1 MKSGSIFKPWP
12 SLGIMALLTF
22 SSFGNAQA
30 DTKVSDAWGTLGHVG
45 GITCTNPPNNA
56 LQLNATRTP
65 AQGTPPYNGNTIL
78 ATDDVTYWYTGFNCW
93 ESTTWTSNGTGR
105 KPARITGVKLNLDPA
120 IPELYLP
127 YPRDIKLRQLTVQ
140 DVDLDYDNNSL
151 QFTLPDLTPQPISLT
166 LNNGSL
172 TGVNP
177 PSFVGLAPL
186 TITASGNSQIGPLYE
201 RKTIDSQ
208 TTLNVT
214 SGATLNLFRLGNQH
228 GSTTADSWYFR
239 SLGNVATIDGGTL
252 KLDQAYVTFGKNA
265 GLPPGPGQY
274 GKMTFQNNALLDIV
288 GEKGQLDSGDFFFV
302 NSAVNLGSGN
312 RFKSV
317 GTMTINGATVTADD
331 YSKLDAMALDVLGT
345 NTLALGKDPGAG
357 DYLVTTGAMVMEPGA
372 SLTLNGRGSLAVT
385 FGLDYAFPASGQIVI
400 NDNAGLVNAGA
411 HFDIRPSSPITI
423 NRTSADVYGFLEV
436 KNGGTLDLRAAASD
450 TGHVTNHGG
459 IGVSTDGGI
468 VALGPVLIQGGSEG
482 SIDID
487 SGGVLSIGNQGTQQ
501 AAIDSLTTNNTVTL
515 NNFSALQLTL
525 DPTAG
530 KNGQLRLG
538 STLYIERLADL
549 HLTLVNDQVLP
560 GGTKFTLIDYGVLP
574 AGDLFN
580 GHLDGSTF
588 VLGLNHY
595 RINYR
600 DTGDPGYNGAITLTV
615 VPATPPVSLSPAVQ
629 TITGTVGTPLTQTAA
644 MIPTGFGG
652 TVTYTISPGLPNGL
666 TFNNA
671 TGAIFGTPSAALT
684 TTDFTIRAAGSTS
697 GTATATVN
705 LTIGVANQTIN
716 FGPAPTPTFSPSG
729 GFQVF
734 ASATSGLPITYSSLT
749 PSICDAHGSTI
760 VMLGAGTCT
769 IAADQA
775 GNTNY
780 IAAPQATQSIT
791 ITKAQPQPLTL
802 SASSV
807 SITVG
812 GNSTLSATGGIPGG
826 SVTYTVNGACS
837 AVSSLVTGG
846 PGTGTCTA
854 TATQAADANYLAVT
868 SNPVAISV
876 GVAQQAALSL
886 TASPATIT
894 VNDVSTLSTQG
905 GTGSGA
911 VSYALNTGPCTLVGN
926 VLTATGVGQCQ
937 VTATKAESTGYS
949 AVTSNPVIVTINR
962 LAPPTLVLSASPV
975 SVGFNGSST
984 LSTTGGIPG
993 APVNY
998 SVSGPCSVSGNTL
1011 LGVSAGLC
1019 IVTASQAETPVYS
1032 AASSSPVTVTVK
1044 ERTTTFSYPHATAI
1058 IGQPFSLAPV
1068 TSGFTNPTFAL
1079 LYGNLPAGLILNPTT
1094 GVISG
1099 TPTGPTGTIDGV
1111 ISAYENNAYDAALD
1125 VVTVQNPAPPPPNP
1139 IPTLGEWGA
1148 MIMAL
1153 MMLFVVGGRRMVGR

>member
-1 MKSGSIFKPWP
+1 
-12 SLGIMALLTF
+12 
-22 SSFGNAQA
+22 
-30 DTKVSDAWGTLGHVG
+30 
-45 GITCTNPPNNA
+45 
-56 LQLNATRTP
+56 
-65 AQGTPPYNGNTIL
+65 
-78 ATDDVTYWYTGFNCW
+78 
-93 ESTTWTSNGTGR
+93 
-105 KPARITGVKLNLDPA
+105 
-120 IPELYLP
+120 
-127 YPRDIKLRQLTVQ
+127 
-140 DVDLDYDNNSL
+140 
-151 QFTLPDLTPQPISLT
+151 
-166 LNNGSL
+166 
-172 TGVNP
+172 
-177 PSFVGLAPL
+177 
-186 TITASGNSQIGPLYE
+186 
-201 RKTIDSQ
+201 
-208 TTLNVT
+208 
-214 SGATLNLFRLGNQH
+214 
-228 GSTTADSWYFR
+228 
-239 SLGNVATIDGGTL
+239 
-252 KLDQAYVTFGKNA
+252 
-265 GLPPGPGQY
+265 
-274 GKMTFQNNALLDIV
+274 MTFQNNALLDIV
-288 GEKGQLDSGDFFFV
+288 GEKGQLDSGDFFFI
-302 NSAVNLGSGN
+302 NSRLNLGSGN
-312 RFKSV
+312 RMKSV
-317 GTMTINGATVTADD
+317 GGMTINGITVDADD
-331 YSKLDAMALDVLGT
+331 SSKLDAEALDVFGT
-345 NTLALGKDPGAG
+345 NIFALGKDSGAG
-357 DYLVTTGAMVMEPGA
+357 NYIATTGAMVMEPGA
-372 SLTLNGRGSLAVT
+372 RLTLNGQGSLAVT
-385 FGLDYAFPASGQIVI
+385 FELVYAFPASGQIVI
-400 NDNAGLVNAGA
+400 NDRATLVNSGA
-411 HFDIRPSSPITI
+411 HFIIRPSAPITL
-423 NRTSADVYGFLEV
+423 NRTSDNVYGFMDV
-436 KNGGTLDLRAAASD
+436 KNGGTLDLMASSTD
-450 TGHVTNHGG
+450 FGHVTNHGG
-459 IGVSTDGGI
+459 IGVSTDGAI
-468 VALGPVLIQGGSEG
+468 LALGPVVIQGGSEG

-530 KNGQLRLG
+530 NNGQLRLG
-538 STLYIERLADL
+538 STVYISQLADL
-549 HLTLVNDQVLP
+549 QLTLVNDQLLP

-574 AGDLFN
+574 AGDHFN

-615 VPATPPVSLSPAVQ
+615 VPATSPVSLSPAVQ

-684 TTDFTIRAAGSTS
+684 TTAFTIRAAGSGS
-697 GTATATVN
+697 GSGSATATVN
-705 LTIGVANQTIN
+705 LTIGVASQTIN
-716 FGPAPTPTFSPSG
+716 FGPASTPTFSPSG

-749 PSICDAHGSTI
+749 PAICEAHGSTI

-775 GNTNY
+775 GNANY
-780 IAAPQATQSIT
+780 TAAPQATQSIT
-791 ITKAQPQPLTL
+791 IAKAQPQPLTL

-812 GNSTLSATGGIPGG
+812 GTSTLSATGGIPGG

-876 GVAQQAALSL
+876 GLAQQAALSL

-911 VSYALNTGPCTLVGN
+911 VTYALNSGPCTLAGN
-926 VLTATGVGQCQ
+926 ILTATGVGQCQ
-937 VTATKAESTGYS
+937 VTATKAATASYG

-975 SVGFNGSST
+975 SVGFNGTST
-984 LSTTGGIPG
+984 LSTTDGIPG

-1044 ERTTTFSYPHATAI
+1044 ERTTTFSYPQKTAI
-1058 IGQPFSLAPV
+1058 IGQPFYLAPV
-1068 TSGFTNPTFAL
+1068 TSGFTNPTYAL
-1079 LYGNLPAGLILNPTT
+1079 LYGNLPAGLTLNPTT

-1111 ISAYENNAYDAALD
+1111 ISAYENNAYDAALA
-1125 VVTVQNPAPPPPNP
+1125 VITEQNPAPPKP

-1153 MMLFVVGGRRMVGR
+1153 MMLFVMGTRLIEES